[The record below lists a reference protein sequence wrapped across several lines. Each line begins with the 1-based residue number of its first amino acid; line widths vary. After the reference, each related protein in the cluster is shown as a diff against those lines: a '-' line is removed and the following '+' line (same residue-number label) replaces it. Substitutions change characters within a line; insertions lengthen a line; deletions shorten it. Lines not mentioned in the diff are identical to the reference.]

1 MRLAVL
7 PVVTAGN
14 DFSSHSVG
22 SVGKQLCQS
31 CIKRKKKIIPKVVS
45 NAEPH
50 AFLRLFCLI
59 LRPSLTCP
67 GEIRRPERFRDLPGI
82 YSEEVAEPGCNSWLV

>member
-1 MRLAVL
+1 MRLAFL

-31 CIKRKKKIIPKVVS
+31 CIKKKKIIPKVVS

-50 AFLRLFCLI
+50 ASLRLFCLI
-59 LRPSLTCP
+59 LRPSLTCS
-67 GEIRRPERFRDLPGI
+67 GEIQRPERFRDLLGI
-82 YSEEVAEPGCNSWLV
+82 YSEEVVEPGC